1 MAQRKGHAFAQN
13 RKPPHFVPS
22 DYEMWGSPL
31 CISLPAF
38 RAVEWKGQQSLSP
51 IMHFVMRKCNWENN
65 WKLMCSCPVV
75 FWLGYGQGKLTFKGN
90 HLQEYLTAKVW
101 RDRFEESE
109 GWWPAR
115 GRGIFLK
122 VQHWEGRGSKLG
134 QNRKILCWTKT
145 NSDCFLP

>member
-1 MAQRKGHAFAQN
+1 MAQRKGHAFAPN

-22 DYEMWGSPL
+22 GYEMWGSPL

-38 RAVEWKGQQSLSP
+38 LAVKWKVQQSLSP
-51 IMHFVMRKCNWENN
+51 IMHFVMRKCNWEK
-65 WKLMCSCPVV
+65 KLKIGV
-75 FWLGYGQGKLTFKGN
+75 FFPCCFLIRIWARWADFQRN
-90 HLQEYLTAKVW
+90 HLKECLTAKVW
-101 RDRFEESE
+101 RDRSEESE

-115 GRGIFLK
+115 GSGIFLE